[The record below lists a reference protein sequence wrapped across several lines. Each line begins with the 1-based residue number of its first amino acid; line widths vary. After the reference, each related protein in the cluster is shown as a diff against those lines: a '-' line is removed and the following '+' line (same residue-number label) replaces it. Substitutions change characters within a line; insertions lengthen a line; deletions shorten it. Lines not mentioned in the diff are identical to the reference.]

1 MKLSKI
7 ILLSLACFCLPALA
21 SSKTDAVI
29 LSAAQKTINPPITR
43 IKFDRTAAT
52 IENGDVWIWGY
63 RNMGLQGN
71 GEIKVDMRSE
81 PQRVKKFVDLD
92 LNIIQIATGRFHIIA
107 LDENGDVWGWGR
119 NKYREATGGVETND
133 KYVPIPV
140 KVLEGKNIVDIH
152 CSDNASFALTKKGEV
167 WVWGRGIRGELGI
180 DATHLKNDVQKLPP
194 QLLYRKTNILSFGAG
209 SRTIFMLINNDG
221 SLTRAVGWG
230 ETISYE
236 ICTMLNPKCRFTKK
250 PSDLTKF
257 FLDIAGSNSLEFG
270 DDSFVSATGIKKP
283 GELKGVMVGKNFMLY
298 QTINDELY
306 GVGELQYLTDESFDE
321 DDLDEDEDDLYI
333 DDEDEERI
341 ERLENADDAYDADND
356 EKDIIE
362 KTNRAEAP
370 IKIIGK
376 APNAKSGD
384 VATYYCPYKG
394 CYAITKHG
402 NLLTWGKRDSSKLN
416 QILYGEKKA
425 GAVVQRHIK
434 GKLTKIDSGRRHLIY
449 WNEAGEAYG
458 VGSGNYRKFDLSSSR
473 NRDWD
478 SPSRLDFLMDAMHKV
493 YGEDYV
499 LGQVK

>member
-63 RNMGLQGN
+63 RDMGLQGN

-140 KVLEGKNIVDIH
+140 KVLQGQNIVDIH
-152 CSDNASFALTKKGEV
+152 CSDNASFAISKKGDI

-180 DATHLKNDVQKLPP
+180 ETTHLKNDVQKIPLR
-194 QLLYRKTNILSFGAG
+194 LYHDKIILSFGAG
-209 SRTIFMLINNDG
+209 SRTISMLTNDG
-221 SLTRAVGWG
+221 VRYTRAFSWG
-230 ETISYE
+230 ETLSYDFC
-236 ICTMLNPKCRFTKK
+236 IMSNPKCRFIKRPWNITK
-250 PSDLTKF
+250 S
-257 FLDIAGSNSLEFG
+257 FLDIVGSSSLEWG
-270 DDSFVSATGIKKP
+270 DDRFVSATGIKKP
-283 GELKGVMVGKNFMLY
+283 EELKGVMVGKNFMLY
-298 QTINDELY
+298 QTINDEIY

-321 DDLDEDEDDLYI
+321 DDLDEDADDLYI
-333 DDEDEERI
+333 DDEDIERI
-341 ERLENADDAYDADND
+341 ERLENADDADND
-356 EKDIIE
+356 DKDIIE
-362 KTNRAEAP
+362 KTNRAQAP

-376 APNAKSGD
+376 APNAESGD

-402 NLLTWGKRDSSKLN
+402 NLLTWGKRDSSELN

-425 GAVVQRHIK
+425 GTVVQRHIK
-434 GKLTKIDSGRRHLIY
+434 GKLTKIDSGKRHLIY